1 MNQVNEDGQIIRIE
15 NKNKGLGPL
24 QKVQKK
30 LIELDKKYP
39 APDKR
44 KRPY

>member
-1 MNQVNEDGQIIRIE
+1 MNQVNEDGTIIRRE
-15 NKNKGLGPL
+15 NKNKGGLL
-24 QKVQKK
+24 KKVQKK

>member
-1 MNQVNEDGQIIRIE
+1 MYQVDEDMNVTERK

-24 QKVQKK
+24 QTLQKK
-30 LIELDKKYP
+30 LMDLDKKYP

>member
-1 MNQVNEDGQIIRIE
+1 MNQVNEDGTIIRRE

-30 LIELDKKYP
+30 LIQLDKKYP
-39 APDKR
+39 APDKT